1 MFSFDFMEKISTYV
15 STIRMVF
22 SIPSY
27 NLPFYLYNAIQL
39 FYKLITSSKMIYFE
53 VFHHFCLIL
62 KKGNVAINNKITFLY
77 STNIN
82 I

>member
-1 MFSFDFMEKISTYV
+1 MEKISTYV

-22 SIPSY
+22 SIPCY
-27 NLPFYLYNAIQL
+27 DLPFYLYNAIKL
-39 FYKLITSSKMIYFE
+39 FYKLITSSKMLYFE

-62 KKGNVAINNKITFLY
+62 KKGNATINNKITFLY

>member
-1 MFSFDFMEKISTYV
+1 MEKISTYA

-27 NLPFYLYNAIQL
+27 DLPFYLYNAIKL
-39 FYKLITSSKMIYFE
+39 FHKLITSSKMLYFE

-62 KKGNVAINNKITFLY
+62 KKGNVAINNRITFLY
-77 STNIN
+77 RTDIN